1 MLAARHLTAVLTSVA
16 LTLGSGSPAV
26 AHHDKR
32 VPAWAT
38 APTLGADFVL
48 PEANFDCPMGGSG
61 LSNQTVRN
69 VVTPTVAGRAPR
81 VRLTNE
87 YGTTPLTVG
96 AASLAVAGPG
106 GALVRGTTRPL
117 TFRGSPTVT
126 IPAGGELLSDPV
138 RLPVRPYTPLAVSLY
153 LPGPT
158 GATTMHI
165 GSNRTNYLSGT
176 GNFAFDRSAAA
187 FTDTISCWLWV
198 DGLEVTPNRN
208 VVGAV
213 VAFGDSITDG
223 HGSTVDADRR
233 WPDALARRLLRRPGP
248 TLSVLNKGIS
258 GNQLLMTGSPGGA
271 IFGVSGLDRLDDDVL
286 EEKAVRAVIFLEG
299 INDINFGGATPER
312 LIAGYREVVA
322 RLHARGIPVIGGTMT
337 PYKGSSVYTEQRE
350 AIRRQVN
357 QTILAGDIFDATID
371 FAAAVADPTDPA
383 ALDPRYDYGD
393 HLHLNDA
400 GYTAMAQ
407 AVDICMLM
415 ALARAG
421 HTTRCAGPTHE
432 DAQTPVAP
440 R

>member
-1 MLAARHLTAVLTSVA
+1 MRARHLAAVLTCVA
-16 LTLGSGSPAV
+16 LALGAGAPA
-26 AHHDKR
+26 AAQHGNR
-32 VPAWAT
+32 ILAWAA

-48 PEANFDCPMGGSG
+48 PAANFDCPVGGSG
-61 LSNQTVRN
+61 LRNRTVRN
-69 VVTPTVAGRAPR
+69 VFSPTVAGRAPR

-87 YGTTPLTVG
+87 YGTTPLKIG

-117 TFRGSPTVT
+117 TFHGSRSVT
-126 IPAGGELLSDPV
+126 IPAGGELLSDQV
-138 RLPVRPYTPLAVSLY
+138 RLAVRPYTPLAVSIY
-153 LPGPT
+153 LPEPT

-176 GNFAFDRSAAA
+176 GNFAFDRSGGA

-198 DGLEVTPNRN
+198 DGLEVVPRGN

-258 GNQLLMTGSPGGA
+258 GNQLLRTGFPGGA
-271 IFGVSGLDRLDDDVL
+271 IFGVSGLERLDDDVL
-286 EEKAVRAVIFLEG
+286 DEEAVRAVIFLEG
-299 INDINFGGATPER
+299 INDINFGGATAEQ
-312 LIAGYREVVA
+312 LIAGYRTVVA
-322 RLHARGIPVIGGTMT
+322 RLHARGIPVVGGTMT
-337 PYKGSSVYTEQRE
+337 PYEGSSVYTEQRE

-357 QTILAGDIFDATID
+357 QAILAGGIFDATVD
-371 FAAAVADPTDPA
+371 FAAAVADPADPS

-400 GYTAMAQ
+400 GYAAMAE
-407 AVDICMLM
+407 AVDLCRLL
-415 ALARAG
+415 ALAGASPQK
-421 HTTRCAGPTHE
+421 RCTGSLHPS
-432 DAQTPVAP
+432 DRDLVAL

>member
-1 MLAARHLTAVLTSVA
+1 MLPARHLTAVLTSVA
-16 LTLGSGSPAV
+16 LALGWGSPAV
-26 AHHDKR
+26 AHHDHR

-48 PEANFDCPMGGSG
+48 PEAHFDCPMGGSG

-69 VVTPTVAGRAPR
+69 VVTPTIAGHAPR

-87 YGTTPLTVG
+87 YGTTPLRIG

-106 GALVRGTTRPL
+106 GALARGTARAL
-117 TFRGSPTVT
+117 TFHGSGSVT

-138 RLPVRPYTPLAVSLY
+138 RLAVRPYTPLAVSLY
-153 LPGPT
+153 LPEPT
-158 GATTMHI
+158 GVTTMHI
-165 GSNRTNYLSGT
+165 GSNRTNYLSGI
-176 GNFAFDRSAAA
+176 GNFAFDRSADA
-187 FTDTISCWLWV
+187 FTDTVSCWLWV
-198 DGLEVTPNRN
+198 DGVEVTPKGN

-233 WPDALARRLLRRPGP
+233 WPDTLARRLLRRPGP

-258 GNQLLMTGSPGGA
+258 GNQLLITGTSGGA

-286 EEKAVRAVIFLEG
+286 QEKAVRAVILLEG
-299 INDINFGGATPER
+299 INDINFGGATAER

-337 PYKGSSVYTEQRE
+337 PYRGSSVYTEPRE

-357 QTILAGDIFDATID
+357 QAILAGGIFDATVD
-371 FAAAVADPTDPA
+371 FATAVADPADPS

-407 AVDICMLM
+407 AVDTCKLL
-415 ALARAG
+415 ALARVG
-421 HTTRCAGPTHE
+421 HKARCSGPPHQ
-432 DAQTPVAP
+432 DNLQGDN